1 MTYCE
6 LMYDSLNALL
16 RKGDVLQCPIYG
28 CMLFKRG
35 RHCFGYFGL
44 TDDMLL
50 VSLLQGDSK
59 HISATGR
66 IPLSDIARV
75 NIKRSLV
82 PMQRKICIS
91 LHTGNRIK
99 LRVSRKV
106 YGFKAQR
113 ENLDGFMARL
123 SSMTAWE

>member
-1 MTYCE
+1 MTFYE
-6 LMYDSLNALL
+6 LMFESLNALL
-16 RKGDVLQCPIYG
+16 RRGDVLQCPIYC

-35 RHCFGYFGL
+35 RYCFGYFGL

-50 VSLLQGDSK
+50 ISLLQGDSK
-59 HISATGR
+59 HISTTGR

-75 NIKRSLV
+75 KIKRSLV
-82 PMQRKICIS
+82 PIQRKIYIS

-106 YGFKAQR
+106 YGFKTQQ

-123 SSMTAWE
+123 SSLSAWE

>member
-1 MTYCE
+1 MTFYE
-6 LMYDSLNALL
+6 LMFESLNALL

-35 RHCFGYFGL
+35 RYCFGYFGL

-50 VSLLQGDSK
+50 ISLLQGDSK
-59 HISATGR
+59 HISTTGR

-75 NIKRSLV
+75 KIKRSLV
-82 PMQRKICIS
+82 PIQRKIYIS

-106 YGFKAQR
+106 YGFKTQQ

-123 SSMTAWE
+123 SSLSAWE